1 MTTEIVISRG
11 NLPAEP
17 NSFVGR
23 ERDLE
28 ELALLL
34 NAVRALTLCGPGG
47 IGKTR
52 LALRLAQEMVPSF
65 PDGTWLIELADTTDP
80 GLLPGRIASALGI
93 REEPDS
99 PLTETLVE
107 ALRPR
112 QLLLVL
118 DTCEHI
124 VDACAALVQQL
135 LAGCGQLRLI
145 ATSREPL
152 RVRGETVWRVPPL
165 AVPAAAGL
173 SVSQLAEHEAMRL
186 FAERA
191 TAASPGF
198 TLSAGNAD
206 AVARLCQ
213 MLDGMPLAIELA
225 AARVRALSIEQIVV
239 RVADR
244 FRLLATGDR
253 TAPLRQQ
260 TLRAAV
266 DWSYEL
272 LTEPEQILLCRLSV
286 FAGWNL
292 EMAEE
297 VCADEAIP
305 AGQVLDLLAA
315 LIDKSLVTLDTEFD
329 GDARYRM
336 LDTIKEYA
344 AGRLASSGE
353 GPAIRQRHS
362 AYMLR
367 LLDATVARAF
377 VRGDPP
383 WPERVA
389 MYRRIT
395 MERPNYRAALAA
407 CQDRGDA
414 QEGLRLCCAL
424 RSQWIADGTV
434 TEGSGWFDLFL
445 GMAGEVEPIVRARA
459 LMLRAELAFEQQDYT
474 GAGECARAGLELC
487 RAAGGNQ
494 TAGGLRMLALV
505 SLRAGRPEE
514 ALASADA
521 AIEAARAAADDWE
534 EGITLSTRAAVLAR
548 QGQLAEAQRTFEAAL
563 EVLADN
569 NGWGLAQTW
578 YGLGS
583 LARARGDYAAAV
595 GHFSSALARYRQIG
609 ARPEIARCLA
619 GLTWVAI
626 AEHDLGLAAT
636 SLTEC
641 LQLSLA
647 TGQRLAIARG
657 IQAAAVL
664 AALRDQ
670 PARTARLEGAASALL
685 AALGHAPS
693 ASARARSDQL
703 LEAARRRLGEATVG
717 RLRAEGGAMAADQA
731 VRWAIGADDIS
742 LDGQPGAASA
752 AAPSAAEPAGPGTG
766 QADQRP
772 GPEGQLPP
780 PPRGPAHQP
789 GGESAHQPG
798 GAQQPGGEP
807 AYQPGGGPAY
817 QPGGGPAHQPGGEP
831 AYQPGGAPQPGGRPA
846 HRVGLRAGNGSASG
860 PPERAPSW
868 PARPGHGGDQAAGVP
883 GPAPSWAL
891 QPGSSVL
898 TARER
903 EIAVLIARGLS
914 NRGIADEL
922 VISPATAARHV
933 ANIFTK
939 LGLRSRARVAAWVI
953 EEQQRGPS

>member
-1 MTTEIVISRG
+1 MTTEIAISRG

-52 LALRLAQEMVPSF
+52 LALRLAQEMVPGF
-65 PDGTWLIELADTTDP
+65 PDGTWLIELADSADP
-80 GLLPGRIASALGI
+80 ALLPGRIASTLGI
-93 REEPDS
+93 REEVDS
-99 PLTETLVE
+99 PLAETLIE

-135 LAGCGQLRLI
+135 LAGCPQLRLI

-165 AVPAAAGL
+165 AVPAVPAGM

-191 TAASPGF
+191 AAASPGF
-198 TLSAGNAD
+198 ALSADNAA

-225 AARVRALSIEQIVV
+225 AARVRALSIDQIAV
-239 RVADR
+239 RLADR
-244 FRLLATGDR
+244 FQLLATGDR
-253 TAPLRQQ
+253 TAPPRQQ

-272 LTEPEQILLCRLSV
+272 LTEPEQILLRRLSV

-305 AGQVLDLLAA
+305 AVQVLDLLVA
-315 LIDKSLVTLDTEFD
+315 LIDKSLVTLDKELD
-329 GDARYRM
+329 GHARYRL

-344 AGRLASSGE
+344 ADRLAASGE
-353 GPAIRQRHS
+353 RPAIRERHS
-362 AYMLR
+362 AYLLR
-367 LLDATVARAF
+367 LLEETVARAF

-395 MERPNYRAALAA
+395 VERPNYRAALSA
-407 CQDRGDA
+407 CLERGDA

-424 RSQWIADGTV
+424 RSQWIADGAV
-434 TEGSGWFDLFL
+434 TEGSGWFDVFL
-445 GMAGEVEPIVRARA
+445 GLDGEVSPIVRARA
-459 LMLRAELAFEQQDYT
+459 LMLRAELAFEQQDYA
-474 GAGECARAGLELC
+474 GAGECAQAGLDLC
-487 RAAGGNQ
+487 RAAGGAE

-521 AIEAARAAADDWE
+521 AVEAARAAADDWE

-548 QGQLAEAQRTFEAAL
+548 QGKLADAQRTFEAAL
-563 EVLADN
+563 DVLADN

-583 LARARGDYAAAV
+583 LARARGDYVAAAD
-595 GHFSSALARYRQIG
+595 HFSSALAKYRQIG

-619 GLTWVAI
+619 GLAWVAL
-626 AEHDLGLAAT
+626 AEQDLGLAAA
-636 SLTEC
+636 SLAEC

-664 AALRDQ
+664 AALRDE
-670 PARTARLEGAASALL
+670 PARTARLEGAAVALL
-685 AALGHAPS
+685 GALGHAQS
-693 ASARARSDQL
+693 GSARSRSDQL
-703 LEAARRRLGEATVG
+703 LEAARRRLGEPAVA
-717 RLRAEGGAMAADQA
+717 RLLAEGAAMTADQA
-731 VRWAIGADDIS
+731 VRCAIGADDS
-742 LDGQPGAASA
+742 GLDSGRPATAAASA
-752 AAPSAAEPAGPGTG
+752 AAGEPAGQAAQVPPGG
-766 QADQRP
+766 PPPQQGGAPP
-772 GPEGQLPP
+772 GGNGTAPGAPPHGAGGQLSH
-780 PPRGPAHQP
+780 GA
-789 GGESAHQPG
+789 GG
-798 GAQQPGGEP
+798 QQPHVANGPVPPGNGT
-807 AYQPGGGPAY
+807 ATAPGGGP
-817 QPGGGPAHQPGGEP
+817 GPA
-831 AYQPGGAPQPGGRPA
+831 
-846 HRVGLRAGNGSASG
+846 RA
-860 PPERAPSW
+860 
-868 PARPGHGGDQAAGVP
+868 Q
-883 GPAPSWAL
+883 L
-891 QPGSSVL
+891 GSSLL

-903 EIAVLIARGLS
+903 QIAALIARGLS

-939 LGLRSRARVAAWVI
+939 LGLRSRAQVAAWVT
-953 EEQQRGPS
+953 EAQHRETH